1 MSSTHR
7 LPGATPRV
15 PYDGE
20 YATGHTLA
28 RLVDN
33 PAVRDFDG
41 EIKKSTST
49 DTEAL
54 PDTIAPPRGSTR
66 VKRLIAI
73 DGSTVTSR
81 VENGHPGAEA
91 SLLNIAAVVIALA
104 KLRQLAQMGRSA
116 AEPIPSPADVR
127 KLEAWN
133 TLSAVL
139 PGRNVIGKSDGAETP
154 KRFFRQ
160 VVHREISGATLSGD
174 HETLLETLRD
184 ITNDRA
190 TPIQCPGDSCDQHV
204 TPQSEPTKCGACG
217 EIVYPSDSLRC
228 HERFEDY
235 GSSEQAFTMV
245 RIVVEHLSLVNL
257 IRWFERHDRFDVL
270 DGIGFI
276 MDGPLAIFGMAA
288 WLKKHIQDELARLHQ
303 LSLDKGGAG
312 VLLVGVEKHGMF
324 MDHLEAL
331 DWSAASG
338 ERGRLE
344 PGTVMAPDIGY
355 IHQHIALRPPDAK
368 PHGEDTYYG
377 RHLMYKSLS
386 GQHAA
391 LTLPIVNVQG
401 ADPACVDEEA
411 FPRVGDALDLIDE
424 LGTHLYKDG
433 FAPLARA
440 HLHAAVPLHRGTEI
454 LASIFSD
461 R

>member
-1 MSSTHR
+1 M
-7 LPGATPRV
+7 

-41 EIKKSTST
+41 EIKKSTPTTS
-49 DTEAL
+49 EAL
-54 PDTIAPPRGSTR
+54 PISIAPHRGSTQ
-66 VKRLIAI
+66 VKSLIAI
-73 DGSTVTSR
+73 DGSAVTSR

-104 KLRQLAQMGRSA
+104 ELRDLAKTGKSA
-116 AEPIPSPADVR
+116 DEPIPSPAAVR
-127 KLEAWN
+127 ELEKWN

-139 PGRNVIGKSDGAETP
+139 PGRNVIGKSTGADTP

-174 HETLLETLRD
+174 HETLLETLRA

-190 TPIQCPGDSCDQHV
+190 TPIQCPDDSCDQHV
-204 TPQSEPTKCGACG
+204 TPQPEPTSCNACG
-217 EIVYPSDSLRC
+217 ETVYPSDSLRC

-245 RIVVEHLSLVNL
+245 RIVVEHLSMVNL
-257 IRWFERHDRFDVL
+257 IRWFERNDRFDVL

-288 WLKKHIQDELARLHQ
+288 WLKKHIQDELARLHG
-303 LSLDKGGAG
+303 LSLQKGGAG
-312 VLLVGVEKHGMF
+312 LLLLGVEKHGMF

-331 DWSAASG
+331 DWSAARG

-368 PHGEDTYYG
+368 PYGQATYYG
-377 RHLMYKSLS
+377 RHLMYKSRS

-391 LTLPIVNVQG
+391 LTLPIVNAQG
-401 ADPACVDEEA
+401 ADPACVDEDA
-411 FPRVGDALDLIDE
+411 YPRAGDALDLIDE

>member
-1 MSSTHR
+1 M
-7 LPGATPRV
+7 

-41 EIKKSTST
+41 EVKKSTST
-49 DTEAL
+49 TAGAL
-54 PDTIAPPRGSTR
+54 PATIAPRRGSTR

-73 DGSTVTSR
+73 DGSTVISR

-91 SLLNIAAVVIALA
+91 SLLNIAAVVIALDR
-104 KLRQLAQMGRSA
+104 LRELAQMGKSA
-116 AEPIPSPADVR
+116 AEPIPSPAAIR
-127 KLEAWN
+127 ELEN
-133 TLSAVL
+133 CDTLSAVL
-139 PGRNVIGKSDGAETP
+139 PGRNVIGKSAGADTP

-174 HETLLETLRD
+174 HETLLETLRS
-184 ITNDRA
+184 ITNDRSA
-190 TPIQCPGDSCDQHV
+190 PIQCPGESCDQHV
-204 TPQSEPTKCGACG
+204 TPQSEPANCEACG
-217 EIVYPSDSLRC
+217 ETVYPSDSLRC

-245 RIVVEHLSLVNL
+245 RIVVEHLSMVNL

-270 DGIGFI
+270 DGLGFI

-288 WLKKHIQDELARLHQ
+288 WLKKHIQDELARLHR
-303 LSLDKGGAG
+303 LSLHEGGAG
-312 VLLVGVEKHGMF
+312 VLLLGVEKHGMF

-331 DWSAASG
+331 DWSAARG
-338 ERGRLE
+338 ERGRLQ
-344 PGTVMAPDIGY
+344 PGTVMAPDVGY

-368 PHGEDTYYG
+368 PYGQATYYG
-377 RHLMYKSLS
+377 RHLMYKSQS

-391 LTLPIVNVQG
+391 LTLPIVNAQG
-401 ADPACVDEEA
+401 ADPACVEEGA
-411 FPRVGDALDLIDE
+411 YPRAGDALDLIDE

>member
-1 MSSTHR
+1 M
-7 LPGATPRV
+7 
-15 PYDGE
+15 PYEGE

-41 EIKKSTST
+41 EIKKSAST
-49 DTEAL
+49 TPVAL
-54 PDTIAPPRGSTR
+54 PSTIAPHRGSAR
-66 VKRLIAI
+66 VKSLIAI

-104 KLRQLAQMGRSA
+104 ELRELARMGKSA
-116 AEPIPSPADVR
+116 ADPIPSPAAIR
-127 KLEAWN
+127 TLEQCH

-139 PGRNVIGKSDGAETP
+139 PGRNVIGKSADADTP

-160 VVHREISGATLSGD
+160 VVHREINGATLSAD
-174 HETLLETLRD
+174 HETLLETLRA
-184 ITNDRA
+184 ITNDRSA
-190 TPIQCPGDSCDQHV
+190 PIQCPGESCDQLV
-204 TPQSEPTKCGACG
+204 TPQFDLTNCEACG
-217 EIVYPSDSLRC
+217 EAVYPSDSLRC

-245 RIVVEHLSLVNL
+245 RIVVEHLSMVNL
-257 IRWFERHDRFDVL
+257 IRWFERHDRLDVL

-288 WLKKHIQDELARLHQ
+288 WLKKHIQDELARLHRI
-303 LSLDKGGAG
+303 SLHKGGAG
-312 VLLVGVEKHGMF
+312 VLLLGVEKSGMF
-324 MDHLEAL
+324 MDHLETL
-331 DWSAASG
+331 DWSAARG
-338 ERGRLE
+338 ERGRLQ
-344 PGTVMAPDIGY
+344 PGTVMAPDVGY

-368 PHGEDTYYG
+368 PYGQATYYG
-377 RHLMYKSLS
+377 RHLMYKSQS

-391 LTLPIVNVQG
+391 LTLPIVNAQG
-401 ADPACVDEEA
+401 ADPASVEGSA
-411 FPRVGDALDLIDE
+411 YPRAGDALDLIDE

-440 HLHAAVPLHRGTEI
+440 HLHAAVPLRRGTEI

>member
-1 MSSTHR
+1 M
-7 LPGATPRV
+7 

-41 EIKKSTST
+41 EIRKTTST
-49 DTEAL
+49 TAEAL
-54 PDTIAPPRGSTR
+54 PATIEPRRGSAR
-66 VKRLIAI
+66 VKRLVAI
-73 DGSTVTSR
+73 DGSSVTSR

-104 KLRQLAQMGRSA
+104 KLRELSQMGKSA
-116 AEPIPSPADVR
+116 AEPIPSPAAVR
-127 KLEAWN
+127 ELEKWN

-139 PGRNVIGKSDGAETP
+139 PGRNVIGKSVGADTP

-160 VVHREISGATLSGD
+160 VVNREISGATLSGD
-174 HETLLETLRD
+174 HETLLETLRA
-184 ITNDRA
+184 ITHDRS
-190 TPIQCPGDSCDQHV
+190 TPIQCPGESCDQNV
-204 TPQSEPTKCGACG
+204 IPQSEPTNCGVCG
-217 EIVYPSDSLRC
+217 EAVYPSDSLRC

-245 RIVVEHLSLVNL
+245 RIVVEHLSMVNL

-270 DGIGFI
+270 DSIGFI

-288 WLKKHIQDELARLHQ
+288 WLKKHIQDELARLHR
-303 LSLDKGGAG
+303 LSLEKGGAG
-312 VLLVGVEKHGMF
+312 ILLLGVEKHGIF

-331 DWSAASG
+331 DWSAARG
-338 ERGRLE
+338 ERGRLRQ
-344 PGTVMAPDIGY
+344 GMVMAPDVGY
-355 IHQHIALRPPDAK
+355 VHRHIALRPPDAK
-368 PHGEDTYYG
+368 PHGQDTYYG
-377 RHLMYKSLS
+377 RHLMYKSPS
-386 GQHAA
+386 GQHAV
-391 LTLPIVNVQG
+391 LTLPIVNTQG
-401 ADPACVDEEA
+401 ADPTCVEEDA
-411 FPRVGDALDLIDE
+411 YPRVGDALDLIDE

>member
-1 MSSTHR
+1 
-7 LPGATPRV
+7 V

-20 YATGHTLA
+20 FATGHTLA

-41 EIKKSTST
+41 EIKKSAST
-49 DTEAL
+49 GLGVL
-54 PDTIAPPRGSTR
+54 PAEIEPSRGSAR
-66 VKRLIAI
+66 VKQLIAI
-73 DGSTVTSR
+73 DGSTVTSS

-104 KLRQLAQMGRSA
+104 RLRELAELGRRA
-116 AEPIPSPADVR
+116 AEPIPSPAAVR
-127 KLEAWN
+127 DLEDCT

-139 PGRNVIGKSDGAETP
+139 PGRNVIGKAADADTP
-154 KRFFRQ
+154 RRFFRQ
-160 VVHREISGATLSGD
+160 VVHREISGATLSRD
-174 HETLLETLRD
+174 HETLLETLQA
-184 ITNDRA
+184 ITNKRA
-190 TPIQCPGDSCDQHV
+190 APIQCPSDGCDEHV
-204 TPQSEPTKCGACG
+204 TPQMQTSSCAACG
-217 EIVYPSDSLRC
+217 EMVYPSDSLRC

-245 RIVVEHLSLVNL
+245 RIVVEHLSMVNL
-257 IRWFERHDRFDVL
+257 IRWFEKHDRFDVL
-270 DGIGFI
+270 DGIGFV

-288 WLKKHIQDELARLHQ
+288 WVKSHIQDELARLHQ
-303 LSLDKGGAG
+303 LSLDAGGSG
-312 VLLVGVEKHGMF
+312 LLLLGVEKHGLF

-331 DWSAASG
+331 DWSAAGG
-338 ERGRLE
+338 ERGRLRR
-344 PGTVMAPDIGY
+344 GTVLAPNVDY
-355 IHQHIALRPPDAK
+355 IHRHIALRPLNAK
-368 PHGEDTYYG
+368 PHGQDTYYG
-377 RHLMYKSLS
+377 RHLMYESHS

-391 LTLPIVNVQG
+391 LTLPIVNAQG
-401 ADPACVDEEA
+401 ADPACVDEGA

-454 LASIFSD
+454 LKSIFAD

>member
-1 MSSTHR
+1 MHRQREATH
-7 LPGATPRV
+7 RV

-20 YATGHTLA
+20 FATGHTLA
-28 RLVDN
+28 RLLDN

-49 DTEAL
+49 TADAL
-54 PDTIAPPRGSTR
+54 PATIEPRRGLAR

-104 KLRQLAQMGRSA
+104 KLRELAQMGKNVTER
-116 AEPIPSPADVR
+116 IPSPADIR
-127 KLEAWN
+127 ELEKCD

-139 PGRNVIGKSDGAETP
+139 PGCNVIGKSTGADTP

-174 HETLLETLRD
+174 HETLLETLRA
-184 ITNDRA
+184 ITNDRSA
-190 TPIQCPGDSCDQHV
+190 PIQCPGESCDQRV
-204 TPQSEPTKCGACG
+204 IPQSVPSNCEACG
-217 EIVYPSDSLRC
+217 EAVYPSDSLRC

-245 RIVVEHLSLVNL
+245 RIVVEHLSMVNL

-303 LSLDKGGAG
+303 LALDKGGAG
-312 VLLVGVEKHGMF
+312 VLLLGVEKHGMF

-331 DWSAASG
+331 DWSSARG
-338 ERGRLE
+338 ERGRLR
-344 PGTVMAPDIGY
+344 PGTVLAPDVGY

-368 PHGEDTYYG
+368 PYGQATYYG
-377 RHLMYKSLS
+377 RHLMYKSQS
-386 GQHAA
+386 GKHAA
-391 LTLPIVNVQG
+391 LTLPIVNTQG
-401 ADPACVDEEA
+401 ADPNCVEEA
-411 FPRVGDALDLIDE
+411 AYPRVGDALDLIDE

>member
-1 MSSTHR
+1 MSST
-7 LPGATPRV
+7 LPQPGTTPSV

-41 EIKKSTST
+41 EIKKSEPNT
-49 DTEAL
+49 AGPL
-54 PDTIAPPRGSTR
+54 PDTIAPIRGSSK

-104 KLRQLAQMGRSA
+104 KLRELARLGKSSA
-116 AEPIPSPADVR
+116 DPIPSPAALR
-127 KLEAWN
+127 KLEKCD

-139 PGRNVIGKSDGAETP
+139 PGRNVIGKSDGADTP

-174 HETLLETLRD
+174 HETLLETLRA
-184 ITNDRA
+184 ITNDRSA
-190 TPIQCPGDSCDQHV
+190 PIQCPGESCDRQV
-204 TPQSEPTKCGACG
+204 TPQFEPTICEACQ
-217 EIVYPSDSLRC
+217 EPVYPSDSLRC

-245 RIVVEHLSLVNL
+245 RIVVEHLSMVNL

-312 VLLVGVEKHGMF
+312 VLLLGVEKHGMF

-331 DWSAASG
+331 DWSAARG
-338 ERGRLE
+338 ERGRLQ
-344 PGTVMAPDIGY
+344 PGTVMVPDVGY
-355 IHQHIALRPPDAK
+355 IHQHIALRPPDSK
-368 PHGEDTYYG
+368 PYGQATYYG
-377 RHLMYKSLS
+377 RHLMYKSQS

-391 LTLPIVNVQG
+391 LTLPIVNAEG
-401 ADPACVDEEA
+401 ADPTCVEERA
-411 FPRVGDALDLIDE
+411 YPRVGDALDLIDE

-440 HLHAAVPLHRGTEI
+440 HLHAAIPLHRGTEI

>member
-1 MSSTHR
+1 M
-7 LPGATPRV
+7 

-41 EIKKSTST
+41 EIKKS
-49 DTEAL
+49 EPNAAL
-54 PDTIAPPRGSTR
+54 PFPDTIDPHRGSSK

-104 KLRQLAQMGRSA
+104 KLRELSQLGKNAV
-116 AEPIPSPADVR
+116 EPIPSPAAIRD
-127 KLEAWN
+127 LEKCD

-139 PGRNVIGKSDGAETP
+139 PGRNVIGKSADADTP

-174 HETLLETLRD
+174 HETLLETLRA
-184 ITNDRA
+184 ITNDRSA
-190 TPIQCPGDSCDQHV
+190 PIQCPGDSCDQHV
-204 TPQSEPTKCGACG
+204 TPQSESTDCEACG
-217 EIVYPSDSLRC
+217 ETVYPSDSLRC

-245 RIVVEHLSLVNL
+245 RIVVEHLSMVNL
-257 IRWFERHDRFDVL
+257 IRWFERHNRFDVL
-270 DGIGFI
+270 DGIGFV

-312 VLLVGVEKHGMF
+312 VLLLGVEKHGMF

-331 DWSAASG
+331 DWSADRG
-338 ERGRLE
+338 ERGRLQ
-344 PGTVMAPDIGY
+344 PGTAMVPDVEY
-355 IHQHIALRPPDAK
+355 IHQHIALRPPDSK
-368 PHGEDTYYG
+368 PYGQATYYG
-377 RHLMYKSLS
+377 RHLMYKSQS
-386 GQHAA
+386 GQHAV
-391 LTLPIVNVQG
+391 LTLPIVNAEG
-401 ADPACVDEEA
+401 ADPTCVEA
-411 FPRVGDALDLIDE
+411 SAYPRVGDALDLVDE

-440 HLHAAVPLHRGTEI
+440 HLHAAIPLHRGTEI
-454 LASIFSD
+454 LSSIFSD
-461 R
+461 Q

>member
-1 MSSTHR
+1 M
-7 LPGATPRV
+7 

-20 YATGHTLA
+20 FATGHTLA

-41 EIKKSTST
+41 EIQKSATTGPSVLP
-49 DTEAL
+49 TEIE
-54 PDTIAPPRGSTR
+54 PRRGSTR
-66 VKRLIAI
+66 VKQLIAI

-104 KLRQLAQMGRSA
+104 KLRELAQLGRSA
-116 AEPIPSPADVR
+116 AEPIPSPAAVR
-127 KLEAWN
+127 DLEDCE

-139 PGRNVIGKSDGAETP
+139 PGRNVVGKSSGADTP
-154 KRFFRQ
+154 KRFFRR
-160 VVHREISGATLSGD
+160 VVHREISGATLSRD
-174 HETLLETLRD
+174 HETLLETLQS
-184 ITNDRA
+184 ITNNRA
-190 TPIQCPGDSCDQHV
+190 APIQCPSDACDEQV
-204 TPQSEPTKCGACG
+204 TPQLQTSSCTACG
-217 EIVYPSDSLRC
+217 ETVYPSDSLRC

-257 IRWFERHDRFDVL
+257 IRWFEKHARFDVL
-270 DGIGFI
+270 DGIGFV

-288 WLKKHIQDELARLHQ
+288 WVKSHIQDELARLHQ
-303 LSLDKGGAG
+303 LSLDAGGSG
-312 VLLVGVEKHGMF
+312 LLVLGVEKHGLF
-324 MDHLEAL
+324 MDHLEDL
-331 DWSAASG
+331 DWSAARG
-338 ERGRLE
+338 ERGRLQ
-344 PGTVMAPDIGY
+344 PGTVLAPDVDY
-355 IHQHIALRPPDAK
+355 IHRHIALRPLDAK
-368 PHGEDTYYG
+368 PHGQDTYYG
-377 RHLMYKSLS
+377 RHLMYKSHS

-391 LTLPIVNVQG
+391 LTLPIVNAQG
-401 ADPACVDEEA
+401 SDPACVDEDA

-454 LASIFSD
+454 LKSIFAD

>member
-1 MSSTHR
+1 M
-7 LPGATPRV
+7 
-15 PYDGE
+15 PYEGE

-41 EIKKSTST
+41 EIKKSASTTSV
-49 DTEAL
+49 AL
-54 PDTIAPPRGSTR
+54 PSTIAPRRGSAR
-66 VKRLIAI
+66 VKCLIAI

-91 SLLNIAAVVIALA
+91 ALLNMAAVVIALA
-104 KLRQLAQMGRSA
+104 RLRELARMGKSTA
-116 AEPIPSPADVR
+116 DPIPSPADVR
-127 KLEAWN
+127 RLEQWH

-139 PGRNVIGKSDGAETP
+139 PGRNVISKSADADTP

-174 HETLLETLRD
+174 HETLLETLRA
-184 ITNDRA
+184 ITNDRSA
-190 TPIQCPGDSCDQHV
+190 PIRCPGESCDRRV
-204 TPQSEPTKCGACG
+204 TPQPEPMRCAGCG
-217 EIVYPSDSLRC
+217 ETVYPSDSLRC

-245 RIVVEHLSLVNL
+245 RIVVEHLSMVNL

-270 DGIGFI
+270 NGIGFV

-288 WLKKHIQDELARLHQ
+288 WLKKHIQDELARLHR
-303 LSLDKGGAG
+303 LSLRKGGAG
-312 VLLVGVEKHGMF
+312 ILLLGVEKSGMF
-324 MDHLEAL
+324 MDHVEAL
-331 DWSAASG
+331 DWSAARG
-338 ERGRLE
+338 ERGRLQ
-344 PGTVMAPDIGY
+344 PGTVMAPDVGY

-377 RHLMYKSLS
+377 RHLMYKSQS

-391 LTLPIVNVQG
+391 LTLPIVNAQG
-401 ADPACVDEEA
+401 ADPACVDLGA
-411 FPRVGDALDLIDE
+411 YPRVGDALDLIDE

-440 HLHAAVPLHRGTEI
+440 HLHAAVPLRRGAEI

>member
-7 LPGATPRV
+7 PPGATPRV

-49 DTEAL
+49 TPLAL
-54 PDTIAPPRGSTR
+54 PVSIAPRRGATR

-104 KLRQLAQMGRSA
+104 GLRELAQMGKRA
-116 AEPIPSPADVR
+116 ADPIPSPAQVR
-127 KLEAWN
+127 ELEKWN

-139 PGRNVIGKSDGAETP
+139 PGRNVIGKAVDADTP
-154 KRFFRQ
+154 KKFFRQ
-160 VVHREISGATLSGD
+160 VVYREISGATLSGD
-174 HETLLETLRD
+174 HETLLETLRA
-184 ITNDRA
+184 ITNDRTA
-190 TPIQCPGDSCDQHV
+190 PIQCPGELCEQHV
-204 TPQSEPTKCGACG
+204 TPQSEPTSCGACG
-217 EIVYPSDSLRC
+217 ETVYPSDSLRC

-245 RIVVEHLSLVNL
+245 RIVVEHLSMVNL

-288 WLKKHIQDELARLHQ
+288 WLKKHIQDELARLHR
-303 LSLDKGGAG
+303 LSLQKGGAG
-312 VLLVGVEKHGMF
+312 VLLLGVEKQGMF

-331 DWSAASG
+331 DWSAGHG
-338 ERGRLE
+338 ERGRLQ
-344 PGTVMAPDIGY
+344 PGTVMAPDVSY

-368 PHGEDTYYG
+368 PYGQATYYG
-377 RHLMYKSLS
+377 RHLMYKSRS

-391 LTLPIVNVQG
+391 LTLPIVNAQG
-401 ADPACVDEEA
+401 ADPACVEEDA
-411 FPRVGDALDLIDE
+411 YPRAGDALDLIDE

-433 FAPLARA
+433 FAPLTRA

>member
-1 MSSTHR
+1 MSSKPR
-7 LPGATPRV
+7 QSGPAPRV
-15 PYDGE
+15 PYEGE

-41 EIKKSTST
+41 EIKKSAST
-49 DTEAL
+49 KPVAL
-54 PDTIAPPRGSTR
+54 PSMIAPHRGSAR
-66 VKRLIAI
+66 VKSLIAI

-104 KLRQLAQMGRSA
+104 DLRELARMGRSA
-116 AEPIPSPADVR
+116 TDPIPSPAAVR
-127 KLEAWN
+127 TLEQCH

-139 PGRNVIGKSDGAETP
+139 PGRNVIGKSADADTP

-174 HETLLETLRD
+174 HETLLGTLRA
-184 ITNDRA
+184 ITNDRSA
-190 TPIQCPGDSCDQHV
+190 PIQCPGEFCDQQV
-204 TPQSEPTKCGACG
+204 TPRFDLTNCEACG
-217 EIVYPSDSLRC
+217 ETVYPSDSLRC

-245 RIVVEHLSLVNL
+245 RIVVEHLSMVNL
-257 IRWFERHDRFDVL
+257 IRWFERHDRLDVL

-288 WLKKHIQDELARLHQ
+288 WLKKHIQDELARLHR
-303 LSLDKGGAG
+303 LSLYKGGAG
-312 VLLVGVEKHGMF
+312 VLLLGVEKSGMF
-324 MDHLEAL
+324 MDHLETL
-331 DWSAASG
+331 DWSAARG
-338 ERGRLE
+338 ERGRLQ
-344 PGTVMAPDIGY
+344 PGAVMAPDVSY
-355 IHQHIALRPPDAK
+355 IHQHIALRPLDAK
-368 PHGEDTYYG
+368 PYGQATYYG
-377 RHLMYKSLS
+377 RHLMYKSQG

-391 LTLPIVNVQG
+391 LTLPIVNAQG
-401 ADPACVDEEA
+401 ADQACVEGIA
-411 FPRVGDALDLIDE
+411 YPRAGDALDLIDE

-440 HLHAAVPLHRGTEI
+440 HLHAAVPLRRGTEI

>member
-1 MSSTHR
+1 M
-7 LPGATPRV
+7 

-20 YATGHTLA
+20 YATGHTLS

-41 EIKKSTST
+41 EIKKSEPNT
-49 DTEAL
+49 AL
-54 PDTIAPPRGSTR
+54 PFPDTMDPHRGSSK

-73 DGSTVTSR
+73 DGSTVTSK

-104 KLRQLAQMGRSA
+104 RFRELSQHGRNA
-116 AEPIPSPADVR
+116 VEPIPSPAAVR
-127 KLEAWN
+127 EIEKCH

-139 PGRNVIGKSDGAETP
+139 PGRNVIGKSPGAETP
-154 KRFFRQ
+154 ERFFRQ

-174 HETLLETLRD
+174 HETLLETLRS
-184 ITNDRA
+184 ITNERA
-190 TPIQCPGDSCDQHV
+190 TPIQCPGDDCEQQV
-204 TPQSEPTKCGACG
+204 TPRSEPSTCSVCG
-217 EIVYPSDSLRC
+217 ETVYPSDSLRC

-245 RIVVEHLSLVNL
+245 RIVVEHLSMVNL
-257 IRWFERHDRFDVL
+257 IRWFEKHDRLDVL

-288 WLKKHIQDELARLHQ
+288 WLKKHIQDELTRLHR
-303 LSLDKGGAG
+303 LSLQRGGAG
-312 VLLVGVEKHGMF
+312 LLVMGVEKHGRF

-331 DWSAASG
+331 DWSAARG
-338 ERGRLE
+338 ERGRLQ
-344 PGTVMAPDIGY
+344 PGAVMVPDVEY
-355 IHQHIALRPPDAK
+355 IHQHIHLRPPDTK
-368 PHGEDTYYG
+368 PYGQATYYG

-386 GQHAA
+386 GQHAV
-391 LTLPIVNVQG
+391 LTLPIVNAEG
-401 ADPACVDEEA
+401 ADPTCVEEKA
-411 FPRVGDALDLIDE
+411 YPRAGDALDLIDE

-440 HLHAAVPLHRGTEI
+440 HLHAAIPLHRGTEI

>member
-1 MSSTHR
+1 M
-7 LPGATPRV
+7 

-20 YATGHTLA
+20 FATGHTLA

-41 EIKKSTST
+41 EIRKSEWTV
-49 DTEAL
+49 ANVL
-54 PDTIAPPRGSTR
+54 PATIEPSRGSTQ
-66 VKRLIAI
+66 VKQLIAI

-91 SLLNIAAVVIALA
+91 ALLNIAAVVIALA
-104 KLRQLAQMGRSA
+104 RLRELSQLGRSA
-116 AEPIPSPADVR
+116 DDQIPSPAAVR
-127 KLEAWN
+127 NLEN
-133 TLSAVL
+133 CDTLSAVL
-139 PGRNVIGKSDGAETP
+139 PGRNVVGKSASANTP

-174 HETLLETLRD
+174 HETLLETLQS
-184 ITNDRA
+184 ITNNRA
-190 TPIQCPGDSCDQHV
+190 TPIQCPSDACDAQV
-204 TPQSEPTKCGACG
+204 TPQLEISICAACG
-217 EIVYPSDSLRC
+217 ETVYPSDSLRC

-245 RIVVEHLSLVNL
+245 RIVVEHLSMVNL
-257 IRWFERHDRFDVL
+257 IRWFEKHDRFDVL

-288 WLKKHIQDELARLHQ
+288 WVKAHIQDELARLHK
-303 LSLDKGGAG
+303 LSLDSGGSG
-312 VLLVGVEKHGMF
+312 LLLLGVEKHGLF
-324 MDHLEAL
+324 MDHLEDL
-331 DWSAASG
+331 DWSAARG
-338 ERGRLE
+338 ERGRLQ
-344 PGTVMAPDIGY
+344 PGTVLAPDVDY
-355 IHQHIALRPPDAK
+355 VHRHIALRPPDAK
-368 PHGEDTYYG
+368 PHGQDTYYG
-377 RHLMYKSLS
+377 RHLMYKSRS

-391 LTLPIVNVQG
+391 LTLPIVNAEG
-401 ADPACVDEEA
+401 ADPACVDEGA
-411 FPRVGDALDLIDE
+411 YPRVGDALDLIDE

-454 LASIFSD
+454 LKSIFAD
-461 R
+461 